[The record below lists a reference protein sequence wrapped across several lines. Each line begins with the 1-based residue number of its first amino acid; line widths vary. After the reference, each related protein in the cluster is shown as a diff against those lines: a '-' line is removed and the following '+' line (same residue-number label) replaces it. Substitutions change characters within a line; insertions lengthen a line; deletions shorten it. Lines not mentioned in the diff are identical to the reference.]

1 MLLTVTKND
10 WGKHKTRMT
19 KYHINFSM
27 MMHSLFRGSLSVK
40 KWNRDIICYTY
51 TFVIQKHRTFSLVV
65 LCESVAAQI
74 ILYLYQ
80 KRFFF
85 ACEAYMQMLS
95 TTISKCLFHAYCP
108 LSIPCLELQLPAPSF
123 LDGGLFQFSH
133 WPCKAIQ
140 LKLH

>member
-27 MMHSLFRGSLSVK
+27 MIHSLFRGSLSVK

-80 KRFFF
+80 KNI
-85 ACEAYMQMLS
+85 L
-95 TTISKCLFHAYCP
+95 YCMWG
-108 LSIPCLELQLPAPSF
+108 LYANALHNHLKMFVPCLLPSKHSVSGAAAASSIVPRW
-123 LDGGLFQFSH
+123 GIV
-133 WPCKAIQ
+133 PI
-140 LKLH
+140 